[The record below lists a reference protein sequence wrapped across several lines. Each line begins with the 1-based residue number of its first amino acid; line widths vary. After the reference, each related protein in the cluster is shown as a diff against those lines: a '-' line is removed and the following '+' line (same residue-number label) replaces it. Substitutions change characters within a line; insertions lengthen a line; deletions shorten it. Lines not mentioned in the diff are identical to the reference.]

1 MAHFFK
7 KRYLVVR
14 DGVLPEDGWRNEAH
28 LVPEVGLAV
37 FGQVGEEALSHS
49 LESGKKIIKKL
60 VTL

>member
-37 FGQVGEEALSHS
+37 FGQVGEEAFGHS
-49 LESGKKIIKKL
+49 LESGKNHL
-60 VTL
+60 